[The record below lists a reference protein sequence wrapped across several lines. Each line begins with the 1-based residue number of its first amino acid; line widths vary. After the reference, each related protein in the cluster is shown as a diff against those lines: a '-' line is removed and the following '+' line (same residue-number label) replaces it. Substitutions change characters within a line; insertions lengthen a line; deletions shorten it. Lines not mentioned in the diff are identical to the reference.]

1 MPALIVLSHWR
12 WDFVCRRPQRLMD
25 RMSRHYPVI
34 YVEEPVR
41 AKGPPKLVCKSRGA
55 GIDVLVPHTPVEATG
70 FRDEQLRVLGPLLA
84 GYLQQRGIDES
95 IAWFYTP
102 MASPL
107 IATLRPRLVVYD
119 CMDDLSALKHAPAE
133 LPQREATLL
142 QAASL
147 VFAAGPALY
156 EAKRKLH
163 PRVHCVPSAVDPARF
178 SPSRLNAFSEQAREA
193 DRLQER
199 LPRPRLGFFGIID
212 ERIDLELLDALAAAR
227 PDWHVVMAGPVLNLD
242 PASLPRRPNIHW
254 LDRQPQDLLPYL
266 MAGWD
271 VCLMPFASNEA
282 TRCISPTK
290 TLEYMAGEKPIVSTA
305 VPDVVALYGDV
316 VRLARDPAQFIEACA
331 ELLRETGHQRA
342 RRLSNM
348 TNTVF
353 RTSWESTA
361 QCIHELM
368 EHALQAGSA
377 GPQQAARA
385 AAAPVLAVSR

>member
-12 WDFVCRRPQRLMD
+12 WDSVCRRPQRLMSCL
-25 RMSRHYPVI
+25 SRHYPIV
-34 YVEEPVR
+34 YVEEPVCR
-41 AKGPPKLVCKSRGA
+41 PGPPGLVRKQRGA
-55 GIDVLVPHTPVEATG
+55 VEVLVPHTPVEAPG
-70 FRDEQLRVLGPLLA
+70 FHDDQLRLLGPLLA
-84 GYLQQRGIDES
+84 AYLRERSIEAS

-107 IATLRPRLVVYD
+107 VAVLQPRLVVYD
-119 CMDDLSALKHAPAE
+119 CMDDLSALKDAPPE
-133 LPQREATLL
+133 LPQREAQLL

-156 EAKRKLH
+156 EAKRRLH

-178 SPSRLNAFSEQAREA
+178 SPSRLDPSSEQAREA

-199 LPRPRLGFFGIID
+199 LPHPRLGFFGIID
-212 ERIDLELLDALAAAR
+212 ERIDLGLLDALAAAR
-227 PDWHVVMAGPVLNLD
+227 PDWQIVMAGPVVKLD
-242 PASLPRRPNIHW
+242 PASLPERPNIHW
-254 LDRQPQDLLPYL
+254 LGQQPQDVLPYL

-271 VCLMPFASNEA
+271 VCLMPFVLNDI
-282 TRCISPTK
+282 TRCMSPTK

-331 ELLRETGHQRA
+331 GLLRETGHQRA

-348 TNTVF
+348 TSTVF

-361 QCIHELM
+361 QCMHELM
-368 EHALQAGSA
+368 EHELQAADA
-377 GPQQAARA
+377 GPVLARA
-385 AAAPVLAVSR
+385 EVGAVRLAVSR